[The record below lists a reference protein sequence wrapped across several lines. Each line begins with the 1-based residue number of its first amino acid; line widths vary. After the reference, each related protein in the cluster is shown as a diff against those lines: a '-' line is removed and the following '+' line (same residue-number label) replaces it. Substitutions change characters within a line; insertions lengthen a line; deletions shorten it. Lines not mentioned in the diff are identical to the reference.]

1 MSLDSRLRGFHKLS
15 VEARLAALV
24 EMGAI
29 PARDRE
35 RLLQGRA
42 LLTLETADKMI
53 ENVIGVFGL
62 PFAVAPNFSVNG
74 IDRLVPMV
82 VEEPSIVAA
91 LSSAAKRIRAGGGFS
106 AHAETNWLA
115 GQIQLIDVDDA
126 DAAVRSIREEETSL
140 VAAANELIPTLVARG
155 GGCKGLELYKH
166 QLEDRRWTVIVHVL
180 VDTCDAMGANVVN
193 TLCEGLSPNIA
204 RTAGGRV
211 ALRILSNLADHAV
224 VSASCTLPLASLAT
238 GSYSAEDVRDGIVL
252 ATQTANASPHRAA
265 THNKG
270 IMNGVDAVAIA
281 TGNDWRAIEAGAHA
295 FAVRGGSYRSLTD
308 WRVTESGDL
317 HGTIRLPLK
326 VGTVGGSLRANPGAA
341 LGTALTGVETAPQL
355 AELMA
360 SVGLAQNFAAL
371 RALVTHGI
379 QRGHM
384 RLHARSV
391 AATAG
396 VPEEHFAAV
405 VAGMLASGDVKV
417 WKAKELSAELLAK
430 PQGRSGDSA
439 RLPGRGAAS
448 AKVILLG
455 EHGVVYGREALAV
468 PLPNAMTARI
478 GERDGA
484 SSMALSE
491 RGAEREID
499 LAAPDGAAT
508 ILRLILERLGITG
521 RSFDVEIESRIP
533 LAMGLGGSAALAVAL
548 IRAFNDLLELGM
560 DDRAVDKLAFE
571 CEQLSH
577 GTPSGIDNNLATY
590 GETVLYS
597 KGARIR
603 TKPIQLKR
611 VPPIVVASSGVRG
624 ATREQV
630 ANVRKRRAQNEPL
643 YDSIFDEMGE
653 ISAAGAAALR
663 DEDYEALGLLMN
675 VCHGLLSAIQVSH
688 PTLEAMVD
696 TARRA
701 GAVGAKL
708 TGAGG
713 GGSIVALCPEK
724 EDAVTAALRDE
735 GYVVMRLRF

>member
-1 MSLDSRLRGFHKLS
+1 MKLDSRLRGFHTLS
-15 VEARLAALV
+15 VEARLEALV
-24 EMGAI
+24 DMGALL
-29 PARDRE
+29 ARDRE
-35 RLLQGRA
+35 RLLRGQA
-42 LLTLETADKMI
+42 LLAAETADKMI

-74 IDRLVPMV
+74 VDRLVPMV

-91 LSSAAKRIRAGGGFS
+91 LSSAAKRIRAGGGFK
-106 AHAETNWLA
+106 AHAEDYLLA
-115 GQIQLIDVDDA
+115 GQIQLIEIDDA
-126 DAAVRSIREEETSL
+126 DAVVRKIREEETSL
-140 VAAANELIPTLVARG
+140 VAAANQLIPTLVARG

-166 QLEDRRWTVIVHVL
+166 QLDDRRWTVIVHVL
-180 VDTCDAMGANVVN
+180 VDTCDAMGANAVN
-193 TLCEGLSPNIA
+193 TLCEGLSPAIA
-204 RTAGGRV
+204 QMAGGRV
-211 ALRILSNLADHAV
+211 ALRILSNLADNAV
-224 VSASCTLPLASLAT
+224 VTANATLPLASLET
-238 GSYSAEDVRDGIVL
+238 GRYSAEDVRDGIVL

-295 FAVRGGSYRSLTD
+295 YAVRGGAYRSLTD
-308 WRVTESGDL
+308 WQVTESGDL
-317 HGTIRLPLK
+317 RGTIRLPLK

-341 LGTALTGVETAPQL
+341 LGIALTGVDSAPQL

-391 AATAG
+391 AAAAG
-396 VPEEHFAAV
+396 VPAEHFDAV
-405 VAGMLASGDVKV
+405 VSGMVASGDVKV
-417 WKAKELSAELLAK
+417 WKAKEISAELLAK
-430 PQGRSGDSA
+430 PSA
-439 RLPGRGAAS
+439 QSDKPPLLPGRGAA
-448 AKVILLG
+448 AGKVILLG
-455 EHGVVYGREALAV
+455 EHGVVYGREALAM
-468 PLPNAMTARI
+468 PLPNAMTARV
-478 GERDGA
+478 GERDA
-484 SSMALSE
+484 SSSMTLSE
-491 RGAEREID
+491 RGVERTID
-499 LAAPDGAAT
+499 LAAPDGAAA
-508 ILRLILERLGITG
+508 ILRLILEKLDIAGQ
-521 RSFDVEIESRIP
+521 SFAVEVESRIP

-548 IRAFNDLLELGM
+548 IRAFDDLFTLGL

-571 CEQLSH
+571 CERLSH

-597 KGARIR
+597 KGSQIR
-603 TKPIQLKR
+603 TKPLSLKG

-630 ANVRKRRAQNEPL
+630 AQVRERRAHNEAL

-653 ISAAGAAALR
+653 ISAAGAAALC
-663 DEDYEALGLLMN
+663 DGDYAALGLLMN

-688 PTLEAMVD
+688 PTLEGMVH

-713 GGSIVALCPEK
+713 GGSIVALCPDK
-724 EDAVTAALRDE
+724 ENAVAGALRDE
-735 GYVVMRLRF
+735 GYVVMRLRI